1 MKAVV
6 MAGGEGS
13 RLRPLTVGRPKPL
26 VPIVNKPVMGHILD
40 LLKRHGFTEVIVTVR
55 YMATAIQDFFEDGR
69 SLGMKLTYVVEEVPL
84 GTAGGVKNAAPY
96 LDDTFLVISGD
107 ALTDFDLTSI
117 MQAHRDSG
125 AQATITLTRVPNPL
139 DFGVILTDDAGHITQ
154 FQEKPSWGEV
164 ISDTVNTGIYV
175 LEPEVLDF
183 IPEHTN
189 YDFAGELFPNM
200 LAMGLP
206 VIGHVA
212 EGYWCDVGSID
223 EYRRANA
230 DLLYGK
236 VKLPEPIGNDIGG
249 GIWIGDDVEISA
261 SAQLFGPIYLGDG
274 VKIKGNVT
282 LYGPCVVRDYTIIDA
297 YSRLERSILWRNN
310 YVGENCELRGAIV
323 TRQSSI
329 KSKVVV
335 FEGAVIS
342 DNCIIGESATIHTD
356 VKLWP
361 RKEIEAGATIKDSII
376 WASHGRRALFG
387 RYGVTGVVNVDI
399 TPEFAAKLGAAL
411 GATLPKGS
419 YVAINRDVHRA
430 SRMFKRAL
438 ISGLPGTGLNVWD
451 LGTVPTPVA
460 RYFVRQDP
468 DTSAGIH
475 VRISPFDQRVVDIR
489 FIDRFGM
496 NQNKNTERAVEHTF
510 FREDFRR
517 AYLDEI
523 GQIQYARRPVETY
536 IEGFFRQIDSD
547 AIRKAGF
554 RIVIDYSHGL
564 AGETFAQIL
573 NRLDVDVVPLNA
585 RMDETKLAMLQGEF
599 RSNLERMA
607 KIVGVLDADL
617 GIQLD
622 VAGEK
627 LYIVD
632 EQGRIL
638 DDITAAALMLEL
650 ALQNH
655 NGSTA
660 VTPVTMPSG
669 FDTIAS
675 WRHSRLQRIS
685 NNSQSLMAAAN
696 NENILLGVDGN
707 GSFIFPAFHPAVD
720 GMIAAAKL
728 LEYLARYRRD
738 IAKYRIHLSEI
749 VRYLPPFRLAE
760 ALAPCPTA
768 LKGAVMR
775 QLNERYGTR
784 NHEQIEGVRI
794 QRGPGEWVHLAPD
807 AESPV
812 FSIVAEAG
820 SEERAQALVDEYR
833 AIVTGMVGTAN
844 PVDEVSSI
852 GAPHPFA

>member
-6 MAGGEGS
+6 IAGGEGS

-26 VPIVNKPVMGHILD
+26 VPLVNKPVMGHIFD
-40 LLKRHGFTEVIVTVR
+40 LLKHHGITEIIVTVR

-69 SLGMKLTYVVEEVPL
+69 SLGLRLNYVVEDIPL
-84 GTAGGVKNAAPY
+84 GTAGGVKNASSY

-107 ALTDFDLTSI
+107 ALTDFDLTGI
-117 MQAHRDSG
+117 LRAHRERN
-125 AQATITLTRVPNPL
+125 ALATLTLTRVPNPL
-139 DFGVILTDDAGHITQ
+139 DYGVILTDEHGRITQ
-154 FQEKPSWGEV
+154 FQEKPSWGEI

-183 IPEHTN
+183 IPDDTN

-206 VIGHVA
+206 VVGHIA

-230 DLLYGK
+230 DLLYGRVK
-236 VKLPEPIGNDIGG
+236 VPEPLGHDIGG
-249 GIWIGDDVEISA
+249 GIWTGDDVEIA
-261 SAQLFGPIYLGDG
+261 PSAQLFGPIYLGNG
-274 VKIKGNVT
+274 VKIKGDVT

-297 YSRLERSILWRNN
+297 YSRIERCILWRNN

-323 TRQSSI
+323 TRQSTI

-342 DNCIIGESATIHTD
+342 DQCIIGEGATIHAD

-361 RKEIEAGATIKDSII
+361 RKEIEAGATVKESII
-376 WASHGRRALFG
+376 WAGHGRRSLFG
-387 RYGVTGVVNVDI
+387 RFGVTGVINVDI
-399 TPEFAAKLGAAL
+399 TPEYAAKLGAAL

-451 LGTVPTPVA
+451 LGAVPTPVA

-489 FIDRFGM
+489 FIDRNGM
-496 NQNKNTERAVEHTF
+496 NQSKNAERAVEQIF

-523 GQIQYARRPVETY
+523 GQIQYARRPLETY
-536 IEGFFRQIDSD
+536 IEGFFAQIDEE
-547 AIRKAGF
+547 AIRAAGF

-564 AGETFAQIL
+564 AGDALSQIL
-573 NRLDVDVVPLNA
+573 NRLGVDVIPLNA
-585 RMDETKLAMLQGEF
+585 RMDETKLAMLHYEF
-599 RSNLERMA
+599 HANLERMA

-627 LYIVD
+627 LYLVD

-638 DDITAAALMLEL
+638 DDVTAAALMLEL
-650 ALQNH
+650 GLQNH
-655 NGSTA
+655 PGSTA
-660 VTPVTMPSG
+660 VAPVTMPSG
-669 FDTIAS
+669 FDTITA
-675 WRHSRLQRIS
+675 WRQGKLQRIS

-696 NENILLGVDGN
+696 NPTILMGVDGN

-728 LEYLARYRRD
+728 LEYLAKYRRD
-738 IAKYRIHLSEI
+738 IAKYPIQISEI
-749 VRYLPPFRLAE
+749 VRYLPPFRMAE
-760 ALAPCPTA
+760 ASAQCPTA
-768 LKGAVMR
+768 SKGAVMR
-775 QLNERYGTR
+775 RLNERYAVRGGD
-784 NHEQIEGVRI
+784 QVEGIRI
-794 QRGPGEWVHLAPD
+794 QRGPGEWVHIAPD
-807 AESPV
+807 AEAPI

-820 SEERAQALVDEYR
+820 SVERAQALVAEYR
-833 AIVTGMVGTAN
+833 AVIEEMVGVNGA
-844 PVDEVSSI
+844 ER
-852 GAPHPFA
+852 APHPTALP